1 VQKRQP
7 ISDHDFTKYSL
18 VNFIPEDNDNRE
30 PTEIEKTSKRLD
42 DIMHNLC
49 NLSAVWDDG
58 KPPPSLEKQGAK
70 LSVVGGKKEV
80 VPEARDFDLEAVQ
93 KSNILRLF
101 ESLNEMDE
109 MENLGAWLENSS
121 KSIAATTEAAENLQK
136 DTEEILYRGFSL
148 KVQQD
153 ISERKLQE
161 FQSLHR
167 FQAGIHSKT
176 REKQNKAQ
184 GKALANFKARKS
196 IAFRLSFFLLQ
207 IRKDIIFKDQY
218 FLQFIFLQ
226 ARKI

>member
-1 VQKRQP
+1 
-7 ISDHDFTKYSL
+7 
-18 VNFIPEDNDNRE
+18 
-30 PTEIEKTSKRLD
+30 
-42 DIMHNLC
+42 MHNLC

-58 KPPPSLEKQGAK
+58 KPPPSLEKKQGAK
-70 LSVVGGKKEV
+70 LSVVGGKKKV
-80 VPEARDFDLEAVQ
+80 TPEARDLNLEAVQ
-93 KSNILRLF
+93 KSNILSLF

-121 KSIAATTEAAENLQK
+121 KSIAAATEAAENFQK
-136 DTEEILYRGFSL
+136 DTEEILYRGFFL

-184 GKALANFKARKS
+184 GKALANFKSNARKS
-196 IAFRLSFFLLQ
+196 IVFR
-207 IRKDIIFKDQY
+207 
-218 FLQFIFLQ
+218 
-226 ARKI
+226 